1 MIRRQ
6 RAVLGI
12 LIAMSVPA
20 YASDEIKMPPEVTP
34 ALRAA
39 CEADVRRL
47 CITAESTIQS
57 VKQCVLAKFLKLGR
71 KCQLEIASA
80 GFAP

>member
-1 MIRRQ
+1 MIRLQ

-12 LIAMSVPA
+12 LIVMSGPVR
-20 YASDEIKMPPEVTP
+20 ASDEIKMPPEVTP

-71 KCQLEIASA
+71 KCQMEIASA